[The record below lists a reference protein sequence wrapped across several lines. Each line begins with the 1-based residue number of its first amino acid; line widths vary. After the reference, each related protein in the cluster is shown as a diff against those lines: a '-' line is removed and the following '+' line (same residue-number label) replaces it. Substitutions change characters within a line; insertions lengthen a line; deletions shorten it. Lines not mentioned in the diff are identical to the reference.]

1 MGLKSDLQEK
11 FNWHLV
17 NKFSIAQQ
25 EVILAAGQLLLL
37 FLDQQTAGRG
47 KAWMTRNIGRV
58 NFYHGGL
65 PHKVVT
71 LANHGTPTSV
81 TFLKRTIWLE
91 PTFEQSANP
100 IQHVIHEVAHV
111 IDNVAGSHEHALL
124 SIWFGHGPSDQ
135 LALKLGGKPRGL
147 RWQNGSCRIRKS
159 FRWSTSDPGTQFGYG
174 NHSTADFFAEAFAWT
189 VVDPLKIKP
198 LLVRKL
204 ISEFILDK

>member
-11 FNWHLV
+11 FNWHLL

-25 EVILAAGQLLLL
+25 KVILAAGQALLL

-47 KAWMTRNIGRV
+47 KAWMARNIGKV
-58 NFYHGGL
+58 NFYRGGL

-124 SIWFGHGPSDQ
+124 SIWFGHGPSDHIVDFANVADRIFSGDGLHCHGPHGRYQ
-135 LALKLGGKPRGL
+135 AVSAIAPARGSIVAHL
-147 RWQNGSCRIRKS
+147 NGCA
-159 FRWSTSDPGTQFGYG
+159 G
-174 NHSTADFFAEAFAWT
+174 NG
-189 VVDPLKIKP
+189 
-198 LLVRKL
+198 
-204 ISEFILDK
+204 